1 MAKKTTRRGLG
12 REAITK
18 PNISRFNAETNTK
31 ESRTSQTVQSVTL
44 QPIVTQPSPILPMF
58 VPDHIGSFAHVTQ
71 IRIDTHLFDG
81 IQNAVE
87 SAIFGGDYSIE
98 SASHFIRE
106 AMREYA
112 GGGELKVAHNNGPK
126 KSLSIRID
134 EHLKAFWDKLPK
146 RHRNNIL
153 ERAVRTKLLAYQ
165 N

>member
-1 MAKKTTRRGLG
+1 MAKKTTRRGFG
-12 REAITK
+12 RDAISK
-18 PNISRFNAETNTK
+18 PNLSRSNAEVSTK
-31 ESRTSQTVQSVTL
+31 TRNDTI
-44 QPIVTQPSPILPMF
+44 QPMASLPVAAHPISMPPVYMAEHTGNF
-58 VPDHIGSFAHVTQ
+58 SHVTQ
-71 IRIDTHLFDG
+71 IRIDAHLFDG

-106 AMREYA
+106 AMREHAA
-112 GGGELKVAHNNGPK
+112 GSPLKVAHENGAK

-134 EHLKAFWDKLPK
+134 EHLKEFWDKLPK

>member
-1 MAKKTTRRGLG
+1 MAKKTTRRGFG
-12 REAITK
+12 REAISK
-18 PNISRFNAETNTK
+18 PNLSRSHTEVSAK
-31 ESRTSQTVQSVTL
+31 ERNDSV
-44 QPIVTQPSPILPMF
+44 QPITSSPVATQPIPTPPIY
-58 VPDHIGSFAHVTQ
+58 IAENNGSFSHVTQ
-71 IRIDTHLFDG
+71 IRIDAHLFDG

-106 AMREYA
+106 AMREHAA
-112 GGGELKVAHNNGPK
+112 GTPLRVAHENGAK

-134 EHLKAFWDKLPK
+134 EHLKGFWDKLPK